1 MKLDW
6 RFWLGLYVGLRLC
19 AEACR
24 ECKGR
29 EWEERLERLLSKAE
43 EELKPEEIARE
54 VLGELLAGF

>member
-1 MKLDW
+1 M
-6 RFWLGLYVGLRLC
+6 YVGLRLC

-24 ECKGR
+24 ECKSR
-29 EWEERLERLLSKAE
+29 EWEERLERLLSRAE